1 MLLSNNDCQTN
12 DTLKL
17 QTTRHSKNQFSKETD
32 FTGTLRAK
40 LIATVLFI
48 IFVNVLELEGNEGG
62 GHVDILLSERA
73 FSSHL
78 GWERQYGGWPPCCTV
93 SAPRL
98 GPTGTGGSP
107 TTPRAGQVWIPMT
120 FDNAKWSYH
129 QRQVVSLS
137 LALPFAPKQS
147 YMLMIVLIKQPLCL

>member
-73 FSSHL
+73 FPSHS
-78 GWERQYGGWPPCCTV
+78 G
-93 SAPRL
+93 
-98 GPTGTGGSP
+98 
-107 TTPRAGQVWIPMT
+107 
-120 FDNAKWSYH
+120 
-129 QRQVVSLS
+129 
-137 LALPFAPKQS
+137 
-147 YMLMIVLIKQPLCL
+147 